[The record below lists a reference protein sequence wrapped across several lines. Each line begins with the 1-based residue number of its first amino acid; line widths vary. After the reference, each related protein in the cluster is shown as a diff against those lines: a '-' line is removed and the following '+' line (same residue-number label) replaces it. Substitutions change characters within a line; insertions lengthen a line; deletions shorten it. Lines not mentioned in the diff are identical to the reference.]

1 MSSRELDARP
11 EADAGGPRFR
21 TMERAWERGGMSELR
36 THSFGWC
43 LITTSECG
51 GVAAL
56 HLSARMVQNV
66 AIRVLMACDES
77 SAECA
82 AARAIRKAVRYL
94 WVICGPGAV
103 APRRAESETG
113 RDDIISLTSQR
124 RRACDNRLT
133 VVAKVKVGACSMIDD
148 VPVCCGCAAEGSE
161 GR

>member
-1 MSSRELDARP
+1 M
-11 EADAGGPRFR
+11 G
-21 TMERAWERGGMSELR
+21 ERWMSELR

-56 HLSARMVQNV
+56 RLSARMVQNV

-94 WVICGPGAV
+94 WVICAGRAQSRR
-103 APRRAESETG
+103 APRASGDRTRSYNIIDFSAPPSVRQPPY
-113 RDDIISLTSQR
+113 RDR
-124 RRACDNRLT
+124 
-133 VVAKVKVGACSMIDD
+133 
-148 VPVCCGCAAEGSE
+148 
-161 GR
+161 